1 MTPDIGRFEIRHTK
15 AMPNHLGAGTIV
27 VLDNNPGAAL
37 LHLPVLSGSLEPV
50 IVQAGGSHGTIE
62 WNEGINPALMKAE
75 LTYTHAYR
83 YTQSDFKAAIDCISA
98 IPEQAG
104 RLISS
109 ITASSD
115 NDFSGARRA
124 LQAANTERG
133 PSAKRLVSYPQESNA
148 DDFFDS
154 STG

>member
-37 LHLPVLSGSLEPV
+37 LHHPVLSGSLEPV
-50 IVQAGGSHGTIE
+50 TVQAGGSYGKIE
-62 WNEGINPALMKAE
+62 WNEGINRALMKAK

-83 YTQSDFKAAIDCISA
+83 YTQNDFKAAIDCISA

-115 NDFSGARRA
+115 DDFSGARRA

-133 PSAKRLVSYPQESNA
+133 TSGKKLVSYTQESNE
-148 DDFFDS
+148 DDAFDS